1 MTRLFFEEELSLRAG
16 SLEARF
22 FIYFTSYADSFDCI
36 YFSLSFHRHFEVD
49 PSKLVYLLVSFDQ
62 PGPVAVKFMS
72 TAKEC
77 TLRKKSTSV
86 SG

>member
-1 MTRLFFEEELSLRAG
+1 MTNLFFEEELSLRAG
-16 SLEARF
+16 LLEACF

-36 YFSLSFHRHFEVD
+36 YFSLSFHPHCEVD

-77 TLRKKSTSV
+77 
-86 SG
+86 G